1 MLGKIKDEEQEKGRK
16 SRNRKGVHQRVE
28 IRERW
33 TQEGR
38 KGGAE
43 AGEGEGERE
52 EWGREESGAG
62 EGNGEIVG
70 GKRKLA

>member
-38 KGGAE
+38 KGEGRAE
-43 AGEGEGERE
+43 RVVEGERE
-52 EWGREESGAG
+52 EWEKGES
-62 EGNGEIVG
+62 EGW
-70 GKRKLA
+70 RQ